1 METVN
6 MDWIDELLSEE
17 DDELDWYE
25 DLAAEYDAE
34 AVDQG
39 DDGVARSLRVAPLCL
54 QQQLNVVLIVIASAA
69 VI

>member
-34 AVDQG
+34 AVE
-39 DDGVARSLRVAPLCL
+39 
-54 QQQLNVVLIVIASAA
+54 
-69 VI
+69 

>member
-34 AVDQG
+34 AVD
-39 DDGVARSLRVAPLCL
+39 
-54 QQQLNVVLIVIASAA
+54 
-69 VI
+69 

>member
-25 DLAAEYDAE
+25 DLATEYDAE
-34 AVDQG
+34 AVE
-39 DDGVARSLRVAPLCL
+39 
-54 QQQLNVVLIVIASAA
+54 
-69 VI
+69 

>member
-34 AVDQG
+34 AVEQQHE
-39 DDGVARSLRVAPLCL
+39 GVARSLRVAPLCL
-54 QQQLNVVLIVIASAA
+54 QQQLYVVPIVIAFAA